1 MPLGMQADLQE
12 ACQALKQSQT
22 VVTFQAHLTKWWSI
36 VNTELAKADPAAA
49 NAAIQWLAFQA
60 RRFDQCFGPWSQ
72 VGLTEHA
79 MTEPSNARLLGALQ
93 TKNSGLLFTVRDV
106 LYLILHQEEH
116 LKSLMK
122 FGSVRQGMM
131 TKHQDNKQCQVYRRH
146 VAQELLM
153 ELTLVHKGDA
163 LQKMTA
169 ADLFL
174 PNVAN
179 ARMPGIGEGDSHSH
193 KASISSAQQEEMA
206 DAMRESQDTT
216 NSMNLNPRWPAAMPL
231 PTWNADTDANRNAKH
246 LERVSPC

>member
-1 MPLGMQADLQE
+1 ME
-12 ACQALKQSQT
+12 
-22 VVTFQAHLTKWWSI
+22 
-36 VNTELAKADPAAA
+36 
-49 NAAIQWLAFQA
+49 
-60 RRFDQCFGPWSQ
+60 
-72 VGLTEHA
+72 
-79 MTEPSNARLLGALQ
+79 
-93 TKNSGLLFTVRDV
+93 
-106 LYLILHQEEH
+106 
-116 LKSLMK
+116 
-122 FGSVRQGMM
+122 FGSVTQGMM
-131 TKHQDNKQCQVYRRH
+131 TRHQDNKQRQVYRRH

-179 ARMPGIGEGDSHSH
+179 ARMPSIGEGDSHSH

-231 PTWNADTDANRNAKH
+231 PTWNASLHVDTTKRLAKDGSVQRQQTPYTADNKQAALAKRMCNTGWAIIADSGDMDVNGKQGTTIMRQLLSLQQMLQRCVSMEQVDSKDNTAMVTVHLGMWPHCNADACQDVLASGHVTHVHFPELNDLGISK
-246 LERVSPC
+246 